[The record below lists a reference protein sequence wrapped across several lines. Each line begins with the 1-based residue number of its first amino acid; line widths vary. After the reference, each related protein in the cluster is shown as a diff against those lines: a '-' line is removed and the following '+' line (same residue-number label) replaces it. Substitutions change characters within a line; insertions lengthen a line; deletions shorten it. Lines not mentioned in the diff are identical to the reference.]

1 MKFGTPHAST
11 RIVMITLKNIL
22 VATDFSRTADAALA
36 YGHTLAG
43 QFGASL
49 HVLHVAGEL
58 RPIDVS
64 AAGYLEDLT
73 DLQRDVVEDARTQ
86 LDECLARADAKARY
100 ALVITSKS
108 PARAIDD
115 YANSERIDLI
125 VVGTEGRGGVSR
137 LLLGS
142 GAERVVRAA
151 PCPVLSVHHPE
162 REFVRPD
169 EPQLAEARA

>member
-1 MKFGTPHAST
+1 
-11 RIVMITLKNIL
+11 MITLKNVL
-22 VATDFSRTADAALA
+22 VATDFSRASEAALA

-49 HVLHVAGEL
+49 HVLHVAGEI
-58 RPIDVS
+58 RPIDVG
-64 AAGYLEDLT
+64 AAGYVEDLAN
-73 DLQRDVVEDARTQ
+73 LQREVVEDARAQ
-86 LDECLARADAKARY
+86 LGECLAGAHATTSR
-100 ALVITSKS
+100 ALVITSRS
-108 PARAIDD
+108 PARAIVD

-142 GAERVVRAA
+142 VAERVVRTA
-151 PCPVLSVHHPE
+151 PCPVLTVHHPE

-169 EPQLAEARA
+169 EPTPAEARA